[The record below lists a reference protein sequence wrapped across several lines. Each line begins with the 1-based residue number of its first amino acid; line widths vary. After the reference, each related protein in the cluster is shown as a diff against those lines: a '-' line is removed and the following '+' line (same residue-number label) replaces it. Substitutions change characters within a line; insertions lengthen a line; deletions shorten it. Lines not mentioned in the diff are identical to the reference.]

1 MRSRVNRSASGLNFA
16 DITTIGYDHPESS
29 DRTLARLGSERG
41 IVTQEFILSVTP
53 VQDDKYLI
61 RTVHDRMSSGV
72 PVAEEIVTWQVD
84 AWIRQAASLMN
95 DPLVGLL
102 RSSSAP
108 IADGSG
114 PISDA
119 VSLSALGQQLYDAL
133 FQGSIRDSWIAA
145 QGIAQNQQDILRLRL
160 GLKDDRTIRLPWE
173 VLNAGSRPLSTGTD
187 VVFSRFHAGHLT
199 PCFSSGTIGQPLRI
213 LMVLSAPTDQDR
225 LQLHEEARHLQD
237 ELGHDPALPNAP
249 EIELTLLEQPG
260 REQLTQSLEQGNY
273 DILHYAG
280 HSGWGA
286 AGGDLYLVNRRT
298 GLTEP
303 LSGEDLAGLLVNNGV
318 RMAVFNSC
326 RGVRAATT
334 ESTGALDNLADALL
348 RRGVPAIL
356 AMAERIPDDVALILS
371 RLFYRNLKQ
380 GYPIDLSLNRA
391 RQGLLSSYGSNQLY
405 WALPILYLHP
415 DFDGYL
421 HVVPGQ
427 GATIDP
433 VAMLDPDGLDPIL
446 MDLNQL
452 PMDDF
457 ESLLDPSIDPD
468 YGDDRAAIS
477 DLMKTLDPTSF
488 AVSDARTMAVSPVDD
503 LLKLGQRLQ
512 SSGDLTGAID
522 AYGQALKLDGN
533 SAIVY
538 DALGTAFQQY
548 GNLPEA
554 LSSYRMASQL
564 DPTLQSADDHVRSM
578 LQGQPQGETVPSAS
592 TVANFGAPPRS
603 TIAPWKKSASIVI
616 AALAAV
622 GLGVAATSL
631 LGKSINSGQPST
643 GQTSGSQTAG
653 QSAGQNGSGTNV
665 LMTIATQGFAKGEL
679 RKSQEAIESLLDNG
693 NLVEAQTA
701 LESATAAQKE
711 IAPIAYLQG
720 RLSWQFAQKG
730 EKTYSFQDAR
740 RFFVLA
746 TQKNPNSAA
755 FQNALGFAY
764 YTENDIPRATDAWTQ
779 TLTQKEPT
787 PETAIANAGL
797 ALNYW
802 QAARKGGRDS
812 SRLKAEAI
820 KLRDRALQARPSDFT
835 DAALSQNWLWT
846 PNMIA
851 DWKQVRSLNL

>member
-1 MRSRVNRSASGLNFA
+1 M
-16 DITTIGYDHPESS
+16 
-29 DRTLARLGSERG
+29 
-41 IVTQEFILSVTP
+41 TQEFILSVTP

-72 PVAEEIVTWQVD
+72 PVAEEIVTWPID

-108 IADGSG
+108 DVFNDG
-114 PISDA
+114 PIPEA
-119 VSLSALGQQLYDAL
+119 VSLSALGQQLYNAL

-187 VVFSRFHAGHLT
+187 VVFSRFHAGQMT
-199 PCFSSGTIGQPLRI
+199 PCFSSGTMGQPLRI

-225 LQLHEEARHLQD
+225 LQLHEEAQHLQN
-237 ELGHDPALPNAP
+237 ELGHDLALPNAP

-326 RGVRAATT
+326 RGVRAATL

-421 HVVPGQ
+421 HVVAGQ
-427 GATIDP
+427 TTAVIDP
-433 VAMLDPDGLDPIL
+433 IAMLDPDALDPIL
-446 MDLNQL
+446 MDLSQL

-457 ESLLDPSIDPD
+457 EGLLDPSMDPD
-468 YGDDRAAIS
+468 YDDDRAAILG
-477 DLMKTLDPTSF
+477 LMKTLDPTSF
-488 AVSDARTMAVSPVDD
+488 VPSLESQIAPVSPVDD

-578 LQGQPQGETVPSAS
+578 LQGKALGEATSTPSNA
-592 TVANFGAPPRS
+592 ANFGTNS
-603 TIAPWKKSASIVI
+603 KQTIAPWKKPASIVI
-616 AALAAV
+616 AALAAL
-622 GLGVAATSL
+622 GLGVAATRL
-631 LGKSINSGQPST
+631 VGKSLNLGQPLAT
-643 GQTSGSQTAG
+643 QTSSQG
-653 QSAGQNGSGTNV
+653 GSGTGV
-665 LMTIATQGFAKGEL
+665 LMTIATQGFAKGDV

-701 LESATAAQKE
+701 LESATAAQRE

-730 EKTYSFQDAR
+730 ETIHSVQDAR
-740 RFFVLA
+740 RFFAIA

-779 TLTQKEPT
+779 TQTLTQKEPT
-787 PETAIANAGL
+787 PSLEAATADAGL

-802 QAARKGGRDS
+802 QAAQKGGKDS
-812 SRLKAEAI
+812 PRLKAEAV
-820 KLRDRALQARPSDFT
+820 KLRDRALKARPSDFT
-835 DAALSQNWLWT
+835 DDALSKNWLWT
-846 PNMIA
+846 QKMIA
-851 DWKQVRSLNL
+851 DWKQVRSL

>member
-1 MRSRVNRSASGLNFA
+1 M
-16 DITTIGYDHPESS
+16 
-29 DRTLARLGSERG
+29 
-41 IVTQEFILSVTP
+41 TQEFILSVTP

-72 PVAEEIVTWQVD
+72 PVAEEIVTWRVD
-84 AWIRQAASLMN
+84 AWIRQAAALMN

-108 IADGSG
+108 DVFNDG
-114 PISDA
+114 PIPDA
-119 VSLSALGQQLYDAL
+119 VSLSALGQQLYNAL

-187 VVFSRFHAGHLT
+187 VVFSRFHAGQMT
-199 PCFSSGTIGQPLRI
+199 PCFSRGTIGQPLRI

-225 LQLHEEARHLQD
+225 LQLHEEAQHLQH
-237 ELGHDPALPNAP
+237 ELDHDLTSPNAP

-326 RGVRAATT
+326 RGVRAATI

-421 HVVPGQ
+421 HVAAGQ
-427 GATIDP
+427 TATGQNVIDP
-433 VAMLDPDGLDPIL
+433 IAMLDPDALDPIL

-457 ESLLDPSIDPD
+457 EGLLDPSMDPD
-468 YGDDRAAIS
+468 YSDDRAAIS

-488 AVSDARTMAVSPVDD
+488 VPSEPRTAPVSPVDD

-564 DPTLQSADDHVRSM
+564 DPSLQSADDHVRSM
-578 LQGQPQGETVPSAS
+578 LQGNPQGEATSTPSNA
-592 TVANFGAPPRS
+592 ANFGANPHRKR
-603 TIAPWKKSASIVI
+603 APWKKPASIAV

-622 GLGVAATSL
+622 GLGVAAASL
-631 LGKSINSGQPST
+631 LGKSMNPGQQSLES
-643 GQTSGSQTAG
+643 QTSSQG
-653 QSAGQNGSGTNV
+653 KSGTGV
-665 LMTIATQGFAKGEL
+665 LMTIATQGFAKGDV
-679 RKSQEAIESLLDNG
+679 RKSQEAIESLMDNG

-720 RLSWQFAQKG
+720 RLSWQFAQKD
-730 EKTYSFQDAR
+730 EATHSVQDAR
-740 RFFVLA
+740 RFFAIA
-746 TQKNPNSAA
+746 TQKNPNSPA

-779 TLTQKEPT
+779 AQTLTQKEPT
-787 PETAIANAGL
+787 LETATADAGL

-802 QAARKGGRDS
+802 QAAQKGGKDS
-812 SRLKAEAI
+812 PRLKAEAV
-820 KLRDRALQARPSDFT
+820 KLRDRALKARPSDFT
-835 DAALSQNWLWT
+835 DAALSKNWLWT
-846 PNMIA
+846 LKMIA
-851 DWKQVRSLNL
+851 DWKQVRSL